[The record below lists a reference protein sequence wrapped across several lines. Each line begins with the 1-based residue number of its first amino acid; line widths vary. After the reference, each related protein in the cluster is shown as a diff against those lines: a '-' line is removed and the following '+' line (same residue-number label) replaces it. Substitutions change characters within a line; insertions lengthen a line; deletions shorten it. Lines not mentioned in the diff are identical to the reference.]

1 MKDCGRYK
9 FASHITDVSEEEINI
24 KKILVPIDGSDTSLK
39 AAKYAIKA
47 AKCEKA
53 QIICI
58 HVIAISENTSEFE
71 DKPQTYYDELRKSTR
86 PWFEVI
92 KEAGKKMGV
101 SDDNITTDILTNFS
115 SIADAIVRYASNKNA
130 ALIVMGTKGRT
141 GLKRFLMGSVA
152 ESVVRHAHSPVLVVR

>member
-1 MKDCGRYK
+1 LKDCGRYK

>member
-1 MKDCGRYK
+1 
-9 FASHITDVSEEEINI
+9 VSEEEINI

-39 AAKYAIKA
+39 AAKYAIKV

-71 DKPQTYYDELRKSTR
+71 DKPQTYYDELRKSAR

-92 KEAGKKMGV
+92 KEAGKKVGV
-101 SDDNITTDILTNFS
+101 NDDNITTDIVTDFS
-115 SIADAIVRYASNKNA
+115 SIPDAIVRYASNKNSD
-130 ALIVMGTKGRT
+130 LIVIGTKGRT
-141 GLKRFLMGSVA
+141 GLKRFLMGSVV
-152 ESVVRHAHSPVLVVR
+152 ENVVRHAQSPVLVVR

>member
-1 MKDCGRYK
+1 M
-9 FASHITDVSEEEINI
+9 SEEEINI

>member
-1 MKDCGRYK
+1 
-9 FASHITDVSEEEINI
+9 VSEEEINI

-39 AAKYAIKA
+39 AAKYAIKV

-58 HVIAISENTSEFE
+58 HVIAMYENTSEFVE
-71 DKPQTYYDELRKSTR
+71 KPQTYYDELKKSTE

-92 KEAGKKMGV
+92 MEAGKKMGV
-101 SDDNITTDILTNFS
+101 SDDNINTDILTNFS
-115 SIADAIVRYASNKNA
+115 SIPEAIVRYASNKNA
-130 ALIVMGTKGRT
+130 DLIVMGTKGRT

-152 ESVVRHAHSPVLVVR
+152 ENVVRHAQSPVLVVR

>member
-1 MKDCGRYK
+1 
-9 FASHITDVSEEEINI
+9 VSEEEINI

-39 AAKYAIKA
+39 AAKYAIKV

-58 HVIAISENTSEFE
+58 NVIAMYENTSEFVE
-71 DKPQTYYDELRKSTR
+71 KPQTYYDELRKSTR

-92 KEAGKKMGV
+92 KEAGKKVGV
-101 SDDNITTDILTNFS
+101 SDDNITTDIVTDFS
-115 SIADAIVRYASNKNA
+115 SIPDAIVRYASNKNA
-130 ALIVMGTKGRT
+130 DLIVMGTMGRT

-152 ESVVRHAHSPVLVVR
+152 ESVVRHVDSPVLVVR

>member
-1 MKDCGRYK
+1 M
-9 FASHITDVSEEEINI
+9 VSEEEEINI

-39 AAKYAIKA
+39 AARYAIKA

-115 SIADAIVRYASNKNA
+115 SIAEAIVRYASNKNTD
-130 ALIVMGTKGRT
+130 LIVIGTKGRT

-152 ESVVRHAHSPVLVVR
+152 ESVVRHAHSPVLVVS

>member
-1 MKDCGRYK
+1 M
-9 FASHITDVSEEEINI
+9 VSEEEEINI

-115 SIADAIVRYASNKNA
+115 SIPEAIVRYASDKNA
-130 ALIVMGTKGRT
+130 DLIVMGTKGRT
-141 GLKRFLMGSVA
+141 GLKRLLMGSVA